1 MISRDHFVCP
11 VLENLEMKDIGW
23 KKKCWGFRKTGEPG
37 LTWLTGSYA
46 PGRDPARL
54 ENYTGS
60 NQKQITQL
68 VGRAATLE
76 ENIDYTLNIGGR
88 TLKTDKLAN
97 KLIYNSLR
105 NKVSKKPTAEK
116 KLKQFIGDNDL
127 TLVYSMPF
135 NITKSTKLQYFQ
147 FKISHGYFP
156 TNRYLNKVNKP
167 DTNFCQYCNI
177 DDDIEYYFISCQR
190 TKSLWQKFSCFTE
203 LVFGKQNLT
212 IVQILFGILRSDKKS
227 LALNWL
233 VLIMKYYIY
242 KCKWRLSFK
251 AFKENA
257 KYELKLEKEG
267 EKLDKNRLPFKWK
280 WQIID
285 SCLVTH
291 WWFLSLWFL
300 LFSFY
305 FFAVIIIITIM
316 SSHLYLFSNNNIK
329 NSAETIAL

>member
-1 MISRDHFVCP
+1 
-11 VLENLEMKDIGW
+11 
-23 KKKCWGFRKTGEPG
+23 
-37 LTWLTGSYA
+37 
-46 PGRDPARL
+46 
-54 ENYTGS
+54 
-60 NQKQITQL
+60 
-68 VGRAATLE
+68 
-76 ENIDYTLNIGGR
+76 
-88 TLKTDKLAN
+88 
-97 KLIYNSLR
+97 
-105 NKVSKKPTAEK
+105 
-116 KLKQFIGDNDL
+116 
-127 TLVYSMPF
+127 MPF
-135 NITKSTKLQYFQ
+135 KITKSTKLQYFQ

-190 TKSLWQKFSCFTE
+190 TKSLWQNFSCFTE

-212 IVQILFGILRSDKKS
+212 IVQILFGILRSDKRS

-242 KCKWRLSFK
+242 KCKWKLSFK

-280 WQIID
+280 WQIIG

-291 WWFLSLWFL
+291 
-300 LFSFY
+300 
-305 FFAVIIIITIM
+305 
-316 SSHLYLFSNNNIK
+316 
-329 NSAETIAL
+329 